1 MSTDDYRL
9 RPHQS
14 TDCAPH
20 QVRHN
25 EEHVH
30 AQMSTEL
37 PWRVDQSA
45 LDSPH
50 VKAQL
55 LLQAHFARTPLP
67 MSDYVT
73 DTKSVLDQAMRVLQA
88 MVDIAADGGW
98 LDTTLSVMHL
108 VQMVTQARFLD
119 DSPFTDLPHVDDKV
133 EARRPC
139 VQRASLIAS
148 LSACLMV

>member
-1 MSTDDYRL
+1 M
-9 RPHQS
+9 
-14 TDCAPH
+14 
-20 QVRHN
+20 
-25 EEHVH
+25 H
-30 AQMSTEL
+30 AQLCTEL

-67 MSDYVT
+67 MSDYIT

-108 VQMVTQARFLD
+108 VQMVTQARFFD

-139 VQRASLIAS
+139 VTDCLLITTN
-148 LSACLMV
+148 CLLITDR

>member
-1 MSTDDYRL
+1 
-9 RPHQS
+9 
-14 TDCAPH
+14 
-20 QVRHN
+20 
-25 EEHVH
+25 
-30 AQMSTEL
+30 MSTEL

-133 EARRPC
+133 EAWRPC
-139 VQRASLIAS
+139 VQRASLVR
-148 LSACLMV
+148 L

>member
-1 MSTDDYRL
+1 M
-9 RPHQS
+9 
-14 TDCAPH
+14 
-20 QVRHN
+20 
-25 EEHVH
+25 H

-37 PWRVDQSA
+37 PWCVDQSA

-119 DSPFTDLPHVDDKV
+119 DSPFTDLPHVDEKV

-148 LSACLMV
+148 LSACLMI